1 MKIFKIRELKE
12 AFTSLFNKAYT
23 NNFPAEPHIQFPRFR
38 GRPVPSDTACIA
50 CGACAEV
57 CPARAI
63 EVINTVDGESPS
75 RAMVWH
81 YDLCIFCGQC
91 ERLCSTGDGV
101 KLSNEFDLSTFDRST
116 LFSRVDKELILC
128 ESCSTI
134 IAPRAQLQWLVK
146 RMGPLALGNFNLVF
160 EMQKDL
166 GLTTQTQP
174 ATPGFAS
181 RQDLYRI
188 LCPHCRHQVLVYNQ
202 TGKQPQPLDSK

>member
-1 MKIFKIRELKE
+1 MKLFKIRELKQ
-12 AFTSLFNKAYT
+12 AFSSLFNKPYT
-23 NNFPAEPHIQFPRFR
+23 NNFPAEPHQPFPRFR

-63 EVINTVDGESPS
+63 EVVNTVDGPEPS
-75 RAMVWH
+75 RAVIWH

-91 ERLCSTGDGV
+91 ERLCTTTDGV

-116 LFSRVDKELILC
+116 LFARVDKELILC
-128 ESCSTI
+128 ESCRTI
-134 IAPRAQLQWLVK
+134 IAPRAQFLWLAR
-146 RMGPLALGNFNLVF
+146 RMGPLTSGNFNLLF
-160 EMQKDL
+160 AMQKEL
-166 GLTTQTQP
+166 GLTSQAQP
-174 ATPGFAS
+174 PTPGFAS

-202 TGKQPQPLDSK
+202 TGSQPQPLEK